1 MIELSDSER
10 ALAQEKLKKYLLE
23 AVDIELGS
31 LQLQFLLDFFA
42 EQIAWQYYNKG
53 LADALQASEKKLEEV
68 AELVYELEQQEPA

>member
-23 AVDIELGS
+23 ELDIELGS
-31 LQLQFLLDFFA
+31 FQLQFLLDFFA